1 MVVSHALPRTRF
13 RNVATHNFRHSGR
26 KQPGGGGF
34 GVGGRRRRRTTAG
47 GGWYLGVGLGLD
59 DDVTVECSQSIHR
72 LEVLTFSHFFLIVFN
87 DAHKRC

>member
-1 MVVSHALPRTRF
+1 MVVSHAFPRTRF

-34 GVGGRRRRRTTAG
+34 GVGRRSRRRRTTAG
-47 GGWYLGVGLGLD
+47 GWYL
-59 DDVTVECSQSIHR
+59 DDVTVERAQSIHR
-72 LEVLTFSHFFLIVFN
+72 IEVLTFSHFFLIVFN